1 MLPEKN
7 FFPEKSIKKLRKRL
21 KSSKVSVCYTPDSDK
36 KSTIENFKT
45 NVSSI

>member
-1 MLPEKN
+1 MGKN
-7 FFPEKSIKKLRKRL
+7 IFPEKVMKNLRKRL

-36 KSTIENFKT
+36 KRPIENFKT